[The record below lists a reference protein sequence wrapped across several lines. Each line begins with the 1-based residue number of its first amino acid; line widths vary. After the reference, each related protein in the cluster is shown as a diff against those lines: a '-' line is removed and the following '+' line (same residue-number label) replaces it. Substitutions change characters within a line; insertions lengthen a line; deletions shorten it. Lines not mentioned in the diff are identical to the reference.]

1 MYKVVIYKGKIII
14 GFNMKIAYVTGCLGF
29 IGRHVTQLLLD
40 KGWYVYGIDN
50 CTYASDTNFLK
61 CFQSYK
67 NFNFERKN
75 ICDIDRLVDCDYF
88 INIAAETHVDNSI
101 RDSKVFVESNIN
113 GVHNILELLKI
124 YKKEGYVVPRF
135 IHFSTDEVYGDISS
149 GKHIE
154 TDILKPSNPYSA
166 TKAAADQLIIAWSR
180 TYGIPYNI
188 IRPTNNYGVGQY
200 VEKLIPKACKFIGL
214 GRRIPLHN
222 QGTPI
227 RNWLHAKDTAS
238 AVLKIIEYG
247 AQNEIYNVAGG
258 FEQSNID
265 TIRKVLNSYFNDDI
279 DDYKEYIDFGVERPG
294 QDVRYALNDDKIRSL
309 GWRPECNF
317 DDEIKV
323 IVDYYKNNFM
333 W

>member
-1 MYKVVIYKGKIII
+1 
-14 GFNMKIAYVTGCLGF
+14 MKIVYITGCLGF
-29 IGRHVTQLLLD
+29 IGRYVTQLFLD
-40 KGWYVYGIDN
+40 KNWYVYGIDN
-50 CTYASDTNFLK
+50 CTYASDIKLLDSFS
-61 CFQSYK
+61 SYK
-67 NFNFERKN
+67 NFKFENKN

-101 RDSKVFVESNIN
+101 RDSKVFIDSNIN
-113 GVHNILELLKI
+113 GVHNILELLKV

-149 GKHIE
+149 GEHIE
-154 TDILKPSNPYSA
+154 TDLLKPSNPYSA

-214 GRRIPLHN
+214 ERKIPLHN

-238 AVLKIIEYG
+238 AVYTVVISGLE
-247 AQNEIYNVAGG
+247 NEIYNVAGG
-258 FEQSNID
+258 FEQSNLD
-265 TIRKVLNSYFNDDI
+265 TVKKVINTYFDEHVDN
-279 DDYKEYIDFGVERPG
+279 YGDFINFGIERPG
-294 QDVRYALNDDKIRSL
+294 QDVRYALNDDKIKSL
-309 GWRPECNF
+309 GWKPECNF
-317 DDEIKV
+317 DDEIKL

>member
-1 MYKVVIYKGKIII
+1 
-14 GFNMKIAYVTGCLGF
+14 MKIVYITGCLGF
-29 IGRHVTQLLLD
+29 IGRYVTQLFLD
-40 KGWYVYGIDN
+40 KNWYVYGIDN
-50 CTYASDTNFLK
+50 CTYASDIKLLESFS
-61 CFQSYK
+61 SYK
-67 NFNFERKN
+67 NFKFENKN

-101 RDSKVFVESNIN
+101 RDSKVFIDSNIN
-113 GVHNILELLKI
+113 GVHNILELLKV

-149 GKHIE
+149 GEHIE
-154 TDILKPSNPYSA
+154 TDILRPSNPYSA

-214 GRRIPLHN
+214 DRKIPLHN

-238 AVLKIIEYG
+238 AVYAVVISGLE
-247 AQNEIYNVAGG
+247 NEIYNVAGG
-258 FEQSNID
+258 FEQSNLD
-265 TIRKVLNSYFNDDI
+265 TVKKVINTYFNKDVDN
-279 DDYKEYIDFGVERPG
+279 YEDFINFGIERPG
-294 QDVRYALNDDKIRSL
+294 QDVRYALNDDKIKSL
-309 GWRPECNF
+309 GWSPQCNF
-317 DDEIKV
+317 DDEIKL

>member
-1 MYKVVIYKGKIII
+1 
-14 GFNMKIAYVTGCLGF
+14 MKIVYVTGCLGF

-101 RDSKVFVESNIN
+101 RDSKVFIESNIN

-149 GKHIE
+149 GEHIE

-200 VEKLIPKACKFIGL
+200 VEKLIPKACKFLGL
-214 GRRIPLHN
+214 GRKIPLHN

-227 RNWLHAKDTAS
+227 RNWLHAKDTAR
-238 AVLKIIEYG
+238 AIEKILELG
-247 AQNEIYNVAGG
+247 TKNEIYNVAGG
-258 FEQSNID
+258 FEQSNIM
-265 TIRKVLNSYFNDDI
+265 TVRKVINTYYNQDI
-279 DDYKEYIDFGVERPG
+279 EDYHRFVDFGAERPG
-294 QDVRYALNDDKIRSL
+294 QDVRYALNDEKIRSL
-309 GWRPECNF
+309 GWAPSCDF
-317 DDEIKV
+317 DSEIIE
-323 IVDYYKNNFM
+323 IVEYYKENFI

>member
-1 MYKVVIYKGKIII
+1 MYN
-14 GFNMKIAYVTGCLGF
+14 FFMKIVYITGCLGF
-29 IGRHVTQLLLD
+29 IGRYVTQLFLD
-40 KGWYVYGIDN
+40 KNWYVYGIDN
-50 CTYASDTNFLK
+50 CTYASDIKLLDSFS
-61 CFQSYK
+61 SYK
-67 NFNFERKN
+67 NFKFENKN

-101 RDSKVFVESNIN
+101 RDSKVFIDSNIN
-113 GVHNILELLKI
+113 GVHNILELLKV

-149 GKHIE
+149 GEHIE
-154 TDILKPSNPYSA
+154 TDLLKPSNPYSA

-214 GRRIPLHN
+214 ERKIPLHN

-238 AVLKIIEYG
+238 AVYTVVVSGLE
-247 AQNEIYNVAGG
+247 NEIYNVAGG
-258 FEQSNID
+258 FEQSNLD
-265 TIRKVLNSYFNDDI
+265 TVKKVINTYFDERVDN
-279 DDYKEYIDFGVERPG
+279 YGDFINFGIERPG
-294 QDVRYALNDDKIRSL
+294 QDVRYALNDDKIKSL
-309 GWRPECNF
+309 GWSPQCNF
-317 DDEIKV
+317 DDEIKL

>member
-1 MYKVVIYKGKIII
+1 
-14 GFNMKIAYVTGCLGF
+14 MKIAYVTGCLGF
-29 IGRHVTQLLLD
+29 IGRHVTQLLLEKD
-40 KGWYVYGIDN
+40 WYVYGIDS
-50 CTYASDTNFLK
+50 CTYASDVNFLK

-67 NFNFERKN
+67 NFKFENKS

-101 RDSKVFVESNIN
+101 RDSKVFIDSNIN
-113 GVHNILELLKI
+113 GVHNILELLKV

-149 GKHIE
+149 GEHFE
-154 TDILKPSNPYSA
+154 TDILRPSNPYSA
-166 TKAAADQLIIAWSR
+166 TKAAADQLIMAWSR
-180 TYGIPYNI
+180 TYDIPYNI

-214 GRRIPLHN
+214 GRKIPLHN

-227 RNWLHAKDTAS
+227 RNWLHAKDTAR
-238 AVLKIIEYG
+238 AVLAIIESG
-247 AQNEIYNVAGG
+247 SINEIYNVAGG

-265 TIRKVLNSYFNDDI
+265 TVKKVI
-279 DDYKEYIDFGVERPG
+279 DAYYCEALSNYESFVNFGIERPG

-309 GWRPECNF
+309 GWEPLCVF
-317 DDEIKV
+317 DEEIKL
-323 IVDYYKNNFM
+323 IVDYYKSNFI